1 MARGAQ
7 LPCWW
12 RVVEQVE
19 GLVDARAAH
28 RADGVLTRSEDGC
41 ERRLVAGVLRAAVDA
56 ADSLSIA
63 QAVARGG
70 PESGHARRL
79 LAARA
84 RRLAGG

>member
-7 LPCWW
+7 VPCWW
-12 RVVEQVE
+12 LVVERVE
-19 GLVDARAAH
+19 GLIDARA
-28 RADGVLTRSEDGC
+28 
-41 ERRLVAGVLRAAVDA
+41 ERLLVAGVLRAAVDA
-56 ADSLSIA
+56 ADSQTIA

-84 RRLAGG
+84 RRLAERG